1 MIETII
7 VLLCAPLEDY
17 KFRDYSELAVY
28 ANELTITHYE
38 DERVFDIK
46 GLAKG
51 PTMNPMLLGLYFAIL
66 INLIG

>member
-28 ANELTITHYE
+28 ANELKITHYE

-51 PTMNPMLLGLYFAIL
+51 PDDGSECFWVSISPY
-66 INLIG
+66 